1 MTNRQNLNSRT
12 PSFRFGTGHIFN
24 NLFTSLN
31 DGINTRDGA
40 QLLVENN
47 VFEETKKCLYS
58 TDEGYAVA
66 NGNDFG
72 DEGENTAE
80 EGTLTDVGSE

>member
-1 MTNRQNLNSRT
+1 M
-12 PSFRFGTGHIFN
+12 
-24 NLFTSLN
+24 
-31 DGINTRDGA
+31 
-40 QLLVENN
+40 
-47 VFEETKKCLYS
+47 FEETKKCLYS

-80 EGTLTDVGSE
+80 EGTLTDVGYEYDLVEVGSVKSTVEAGAGATLDF